1 MGKYWFDINRGG
13 SYLWQAAENFPKGQP
28 EMGEY
33 HRIKILF
40 FQPTM

>member
-28 EMGEY
+28 EMESY
-33 HRIKILF
+33 F
-40 FQPTM
+40 SSQPFNHV